1 MLFSSGLRLTSDPE
15 CLIVFGMKWEE
26 ITVSLSQ
33 KTQTKIVLLV
43 MDGLGGLP
51 SGGGT
56 ELEAAETP
64 NLDRLA
70 ASGVCGLTD
79 PVFRGI
85 TPGSGPAHLSLFGYE
100 PTRFLLGRGILEALG
115 VGVMVGR
122 DDMVARGNF
131 ATLREGQ
138 ITDRRAGRIS
148 TEENQRLC
156 QHISSRIKEIDGA
169 SIHLKPGKEHR
180 FVVKFSRENLCD
192 RLSDADPQ
200 KENEAPVPVRALS
213 EEAAPAAEVAN
224 KFIRAATDI
233 LQAEPKAN
241 TVLLRGFSKHP
252 VIPSMQELYKLSPAA
267 IANYPM
273 YRGLAKLVGMDLIPV
288 GGETA
293 DLLDAL
299 EAHYQSYDFF
309 FIHFKRTDSSG
320 EDGNLE
326 AKIRAIEEMDRYIPR
341 IEALNPDV
349 FVVTSD
355 HSTPCRMKG
364 HSWHP
369 NPLLIRAANAQTDEV
384 DRFSERACAGGY
396 LGRFR
401 AVGVMP
407 LILAHAGKLKKFG
420 A

>member
-1 MLFSSGLRLTSDPE
+1 MNRE
-15 CLIVFGMKWEE
+15 KIVAN
-26 ITVSLSQ
+26 LSQ
-33 KTQTKIVLLV
+33 KTRSKIVLLV
-43 MDGLGGLP
+43 VDGLGGVA
-51 SGGGT
+51 SDGQT

-70 ASGVCGLTD
+70 AAGVCGLTD

-100 PTRFLLGRGILEALG
+100 PTSYLLGRGILEALG

-122 DDMVARGNF
+122 DDLVARGNF
-131 ATLREGQ
+131 ATLQEGL
-138 ITDRRAGRIS
+138 ITDRRAGRIT

-156 QHISSRIKEIDGA
+156 QQRSSRLKEIDSA

-180 FVVKFSRENLCD
+180 FVVKFSRKDLSD

-200 KENEAPVPVRALS
+200 KENEAPVPALALS
-213 EEAAPAAEVAN
+213 EEAAPSAEVVN
-224 KFIRAATDI
+224 RFIRSVSDI

-252 VIPSMQELYKLSPAA
+252 VIPRLQELYKLSPAA

-288 GGETA
+288 GGETS

-299 EAHYQSYDFF
+299 EVHYDSYDFF
-309 FIHFKRTDSSG
+309 FIHYKKTDSSG
-320 EDGNLE
+320 EDGNFE
-326 AKIRAIEEMDRYIPR
+326 AKIKAIEDLDRFIPR
-341 IEALNPDV
+341 IAALHPDV
-349 FVVTSD
+349 LAVTSD

-369 NPLLIRAANAQTDEV
+369 NPLLIRAANAQRDKV

-401 AVGVMP
+401 AVEVMP